1 MKQSKFNNNRSYD
14 LWKKL
19 MRLGEYTGCHQLPE
33 RSFFIHSY
41 QFPICA
47 RCTGVLIGYI
57 LSIPCFFIQGFFYQ
71 LAFISILIMFLDW
84 SIQYLKILQST
95 NLRRLITGILGGY
108 GIMSI
113 QLFIITQILL
123 LFYS

>member
-1 MKQSKFNNNRSYD
+1 MKQSKLNDNRYYY

-19 MRLGEYTGCHQLPE
+19 MHIGEYTGCHQLPE
-33 RSFFIHSY
+33 RSFYIQSY
-41 QFPICA
+41 QFPVCA

-57 LSIPCFFIQGFFYQ
+57 LSIPCFFILGFIYQ
-71 LAFISILIMFLDW
+71 LTFIGILIMFLDW

-95 NLRRLITGILGGY
+95 NFRRLLTGILGGY

-113 QLFIITQILL
+113 QLFIITQILQMFL
-123 LFYS
+123 